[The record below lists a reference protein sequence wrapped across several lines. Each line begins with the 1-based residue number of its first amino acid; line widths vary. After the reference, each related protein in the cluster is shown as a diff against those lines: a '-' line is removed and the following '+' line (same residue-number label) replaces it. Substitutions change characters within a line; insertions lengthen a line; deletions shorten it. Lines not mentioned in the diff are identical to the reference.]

1 WDATSLIS
9 ALVMLH
15 LCSGSVQTLSG
26 VDIAASSN
34 LFATNRVFTQ
44 LLPRLSELNLY
55 PRQIMPRQ
63 SELRFERFQFFTGE
77 KPTKPRASAIDVKET
92 VICAGVQENGK
103 LPTKNEPKIGL
114 SLQNVRTVK
123 VEGLPGLFRYRFTKQ
138 QSTPYK
144 VVLLQCTMVVFFP
157 ILEQHNGNSYDYRRG
172 RKVIHC
178 QRM

>member
-1 WDATSLIS
+1 
-9 ALVMLH
+9 
-15 LCSGSVQTLSG
+15 
-26 VDIAASSN
+26 
-34 LFATNRVFTQ
+34 
-44 LLPRLSELNLY
+44 
-55 PRQIMPRQ
+55 MPRQ

-92 VICAGVQENGK
+92 VNDDMCVLISSFKNHEFAVTAKALVICAGVQENGK

-157 ILEQHNGNSYDYRRG
+157 ILEQVYT
-172 RKVIHC
+172 
-178 QRM
+178 QWQ